1 MLASLVL
8 LAQYAGILQPLN
20 AVTYT
25 LFNHFDNNQQS
36 NIVLVEST
44 QLSHEHT
51 QLVTQISH
59 YHPKAIV
66 VFSNEQLDKPAGINN
81 VFYIG
86 FNNSPCQKPISTW
99 LGADIVFEPKGMQC
113 NSWLNDLFQPPLTQ
127 QLIDFSLPISSLP
140 KFTSKR
146 VLSDDLFSTQI
157 SDKIIFISQ
166 QTNSYGHNLNAPGLD
181 SLANPVYLYAYL
193 AHSLDKQTLV
203 SLVPNY
209 VCMLAQLALL
219 FLLVAFYQKYTLSFN
234 LKLAVL
240 LSITWLLMSYF
251 VVQYL
256 KLLMPTTQLLLSTW
270 LALLWVFFHSKWS
283 EEQNLS
289 RLVDDVEQ
297 RMFGRYLPKS
307 IIENASPWEAIIK
320 LVNQQL
326 SLEKSIFLA
335 RVEGDHR
342 LREIHAVNCQLSD
355 ILELRRDYERA
366 PYSDAIKELGVVKVS
381 RPFFKTLGTN
391 ELQYITPLMYAGDI
405 RGFWALTIIQDKKF
419 IEQAFKRN
427 VNRFSSQIGELLYH
441 FRMYTA
447 QQSTNEQ
454 TLTRA
459 LTLRLS
465 EPLSKKVSSSVAAME
480 QKLSTLEHIADKQHT
495 ASVVFNLFGQVMQ
508 LNSAFERL
516 AQQQALLIF
525 NMNSLDLLMSVS
537 ELSMSEAKG
546 KLRYLTLNKSEFKLL
561 VVMSERHYVLRAS
574 SIDKTASS
582 SESDTPFSIS
592 GILFE
597 FVDITELLSGLQMPH
612 ILLNQLTDNFDQ
624 YQDDS
629 WDTP

>member
-1 MLASLVL
+1 MLASFIL
-8 LAQYAGILQPLN
+8 LAQYAGLFQPLN

-25 LFNHFDNNQQS
+25 LLNRFDSNQQS

-44 QLSHEHT
+44 QLSLEHT
-51 QLVTQISH
+51 PLVKQLSQ
-59 YHPKAIV
+59 YNPKAIV
-66 VFSNEQLDKPAGINN
+66 VFSNEQLDKPDTANN

-86 FNNSPCQKPISTW
+86 FNDSSCQKPISTW
-99 LGADIVFEPKGMQC
+99 LGIDIVFEPNATRC
-113 NSWLNDLFQPPLTQ
+113 NGWLNTLFQPLQ
-127 QLIDFSLPISSLP
+127 AKQLIDFSLPITSLP

-146 VLSDDLFSTQI
+146 VLSGDLFSTQVN
-157 SDKIIFISQ
+157 DKIIFISQ
-166 QTNSYGHNLNAPGLD
+166 LTNNYSHSLNAPGLQ

-193 AHSLDKQTLV
+193 AHNLDKQTLV
-203 SLVPNY
+203 SIVPNY
-209 VCMLAQLALL
+209 VCMLTLLVLL
-219 FLLVAFYQKYTLSFN
+219 FVLVACYQKCTLSFN

-240 LSITWLLMSYF
+240 LSVTWLLISYF
-251 VVQYL
+251 TVQYL
-256 KLLMPTTQLLLSTW
+256 QLLIPTIQLLISTW
-270 LALLWVFFHSKWS
+270 LAFLWVFFHSKWS
-283 EEQNLS
+283 EEQSLV

-320 LVNQQL
+320 LINQQL

-355 ILELRRDYERA
+355 ILELRRDYERS

-381 RPFFKTLGTN
+381 RPFFKALGTN
-391 ELQYITPLMYAGDI
+391 EFQYITPLMYAGDI
-405 RGFWALTIIQDKKF
+405 RGFWALTIIQDKQF

-427 VNRFSSQIGELLYH
+427 VNRFASQIGELLYH

-447 QQSTNEQ
+447 QQNANKQ
-454 TLTRA
+454 TITRA

-480 QKLSTLEHIADKQHT
+480 QKLSTLEHIVDKQHT
-495 ASVVFNLFGQVMQ
+495 ASVAFNLFGQVMQ
-508 LNSAFERL
+508 LNNAFEQL
-516 AQQQALLIF
+516 AKRQNLLIF
-525 NMNSLDLLMSVS
+525 SMNSLDLLLSVS
-537 ELSMSEAKG
+537 ELSISEAKG

-561 VVMSERHYVLRAS
+561 VIMSERYYVLRVS
-574 SIDKTASS
+574 SIDKTANS
-582 SESDTPFSIS
+582 SESDTPFSVS

-597 FVDITELLSGLQMPH
+597 FVDITELLSGLKIPN
-612 ILLNQLTDNFDQ
+612 ILLKQLTDNTDQ
-624 YQDDS
+624 NHDDS
-629 WDTP
+629 WDSL